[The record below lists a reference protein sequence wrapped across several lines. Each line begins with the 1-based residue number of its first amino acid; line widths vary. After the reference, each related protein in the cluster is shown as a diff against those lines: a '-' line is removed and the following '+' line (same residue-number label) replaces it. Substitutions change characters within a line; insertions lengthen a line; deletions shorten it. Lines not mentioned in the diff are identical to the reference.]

1 MSLVIAAIILWNTW
15 GLLTDAVKMSLDAV
29 PPGIDPEAV
38 EATLAAL
45 PGVTHVHDLHIWPMS
60 TTETL
65 LTVHLVMPGGH
76 PGDAFLFDVQNR
88 LARSEERRVGKEC
101 VSTCRSRWSPYH

>member
-1 MSLVIAAIILWNTW
+1 MRISDWSQTCALPI
-15 GLLTDAVKMSLDAV
+15 
-29 PPGIDPEAV
+29 
-38 EATLAAL
+38 L

-88 LARSEERRVGKEC
+88 LARDFRIGHATVQIELSDAGDCSLHPDRSEERRVGKGC
-101 VSTCRSRWSPYH
+101 VSTCRSRWPPYH

>member
-1 MSLVIAAIILWNTW
+1 MMATGAAWIDPVMSLVIAAIILWNTW

-29 PPGIDPEAV
+29 PPGIDPVAV

-60 TTETL
+60 TTETM
-65 LTVHLVMPGGH
+65 LTVHLVMPG
-76 PGDAFLFDVQNR
+76 
-88 LARSEERRVGKEC
+88 RSAEHTSELQSQMRI
-101 VSTCRSRWSPYH
+101 S